1 MVLICPYCDIE
12 ISEKLVEAEDGC
24 CPECGTLITAR
35 SVADQLDGE
44 DDDYGNDIYEED
56 EYADEFNDDF
66 DLDDEYEEYTFGD
79 PDENADDDLS
89 FEPETQDDEDEAE
102 EDEPPVKKSSA
113 KRSKSKS
120 K

>member
-24 CPECGTLITAR
+24 CPECGTLITVG
-35 SVADQLDGE
+35 STDQDG

-66 DLDDEYEEYTFGD
+66 DLDDEYGEYTFGD
-79 PDENADDDLS
+79 PDENAEEDLS
-89 FEPETQDDEDEAE
+89 FDPESGEEEEEEEEEA
-102 EDEPPVKKSSA
+102 PVKKGA
-113 KRSKSKS
+113 ARKSKS